1 MKFAICCTSITL
13 TGVKSVSNEWVGF
26 QYVIWRFSLLALGE
40 MSIVRN
46 ERSFDVLTSID
57 WLVYWISENS
67 QDNYWYVSR
76 VSILYQNND
85 VYSDVTCPWSP
96 KHIISQSFIIHIRSW
111 QAVTTITND
120 ISTSAVTRSIT
131 REEKECTLQLMCLS
145 FSTHW
150 NLILPSS
157 FSLGSTKFG
166 NFSRNI
172 TRWNGVWACESYP
185 FYCERFA
192 CMILV
197 YRISQDK

>member
-1 MKFAICCTSITL
+1 
-13 TGVKSVSNEWVGF
+13 
-26 QYVIWRFSLLALGE
+26 
-40 MSIVRN
+40 MSN
-46 ERSFDVLTSID
+46 ERSFEFLTPID
-57 WLVYWISENS
+57 WLVYWIAENS
-67 QDNYWYVSR
+67 KDNYWYVSR

-96 KHIISQSFIIHIRSW
+96 KHIISQSFIIHIRLW

-131 REEKECTLQLMCLS
+131 CEEKECTLQLMCLS

-157 FSLGSTKFG
+157 FSLGCTKFG
-166 NFSRNI
+166 NLSRNI

-197 YRISQDK
+197 YRISQDKQLHKHRWITPAFAALYAACNCGILTICPLILAVATKLP